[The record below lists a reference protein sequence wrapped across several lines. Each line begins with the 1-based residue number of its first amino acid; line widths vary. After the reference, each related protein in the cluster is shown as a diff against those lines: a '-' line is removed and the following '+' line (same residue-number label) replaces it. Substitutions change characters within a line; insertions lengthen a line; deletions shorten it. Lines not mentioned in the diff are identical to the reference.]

1 MAGDRPLRIGEL
13 AAEVDVSA
21 DTLRYYERKK
31 LLMPAGRSPAGYR
44 LYGDAAL
51 GRLRL
56 IRRAL
61 AMGFS
66 VTDLAVVLAER
77 DRGGAP
83 CRKVRHLL
91 ATRLDELDRRIVDL
105 TTLRRE
111 MRRLLGDW
119 DTRLKAAAPGGRAH
133 LLEGLPAAP
142 RRPERRRSTIGH
154 RHG

>member
-1 MAGDRPLRIGEL
+1 METSVLEIGEL
-13 AAEVDVSA
+13 ARRAAVPVK
-21 DTLRYYERKK
+21 TLRYWSDVG
-31 LLMPAGRSPAGYR
+31 LVPPAGRTAAGYR